1 MFIFFVRFKIS
12 LKQTKHQSHSIK
24 AFESSRGE
32 PQAPSQDCL
41 LLSQNTS
48 VSKLEEWLFMMVG
61 CWVELKA
68 SLHHRVCAREL
79 AGASSADGGGNTG
92 FASSF
97 AASHPRL
104 AWACQPSSGKR
115 CKSLPAVFFQSF
127 KLTRRRILSSAICP
141 LWCFQ
146 LPKKSRRRAPHP
158 QMPRLSGEISRQILN
173 QTKSTRISS

>member
-1 MFIFFVRFKIS
+1 M
-12 LKQTKHQSHSIK
+12 SH
-24 AFESSRGE
+24 RGE
-32 PQAPSQDCL
+32 NRKLNLRTVCFSRKIPRCQNLALHDDGEMSGL
-41 LLSQNTS
+41 L
-48 VSKLEEWLFMMVG
+48 G
-61 CWVELKA
+61 GLKA

-146 LPKKSRRRAPHP
+146 LPKKSRHRAPHP
-158 QMPRLSGEISRQILN
+158 YMPRLRGEISRQILN

>member
-32 PQAPSQDCL
+32 PQAQSQDCL

-104 AWACQPSSGKR
+104 AWACQPPWQTVQITASSVFPIFQTYTAPDSQQR
-115 CKSLPAVFFQSF
+115 HLSPLVFPASQEISPP
-127 KLTRRRILSSAICP
+127 SSTSIDAETP
-141 LWCFQ
+141 W
-146 LPKKSRRRAPHP
+146 R
-158 QMPRLSGEISRQILN
+158 EISRQILN